1 MISVEALTCYC
12 LGHCHP
18 HSDNSSLV
26 STDAGGSETPTSLGD
41 VGEID
46 AGDEGSWCL
55 AKPGARCFS
64 AVEQVLMLIKNVVF
78 FSVFKL
84 SFNILN

>member
-26 STDAGGSETPTSLGD
+26 STEAGGSETPTSLGD

-64 AVEQVLMLIKNVVF
+64 AVEQVISLVRNVVF
-78 FSVFKL
+78 Y
-84 SFNILN
+84 